1 MSSYWVLFK
10 CLSLMSSSALDVG
23 AEARRRLAVL
33 WFTCCSEFSSAAATF
48 KQVGAAAHQ
57 LLEYFCTRR
66 DMVQ

>member
-1 MSSYWVLFK
+1 
-10 CLSLMSSSALDVG
+10 MSSSALNVG